1 MRFCTRCGAAVTAE
15 QTFCTSCG
23 TPVAGP
29 PAGPPQVSPGAASDP
44 AAETLTAG
52 LSAPGLSQA
61 ASPPGRPPAEILT
74 QDGPPGRR
82 TGKIIVTAVALLALG
97 GGVAAWL
104 LLGHGS
110 AHRTAGHGTP
120 AASQQPSPPAGTSPP
135 GAASSSA
142 TLVPSTGP
150 GSTEPA
156 STGPASTGPAA
167 AQGAVTIGPA
177 VGQQA
182 GAQQVAAFLASY
194 FEAINHHQY
203 HRYSALFE
211 PRLRPTPAEFASGYR
226 STHDSA
232 AELDGLSGTGAG
244 LAAGVR
250 FRSHQRPADS
260 PTGTSCTAWRIVLYL
275 APHGT
280 SYQIVHPPAGYHAR
294 YRAC

>member
-23 TPVAGP
+23 APLAPP
-29 PAGPPQVSPGAASDP
+29 PAGPSPASPVAARDP

-52 LSAPGLSQA
+52 LPAPGVSQP
-61 ASPPGRPPAEILT
+61 ASSPGRRPPAEILT
-74 QDGPPGRR
+74 QDGPPGRGA
-82 TGKIIVTAVALLALG
+82 GKIIVTVVALLALG

-104 LLGHGS
+104 LLGRGS
-110 AHRTAGHGTP
+110 AHRTAGSGAP

-135 GAASSSA
+135 GAASTSA
-142 TLVPSTGP
+142 TTVPGTAPSSTGP
-150 GSTEPA
+150 PGTSPA
-156 STGPASTGPAA
+156 STGPAQS
-167 AQGAVTIGPA
+167 QGVTIGA
-177 VGQQA
+177 AAGQQA

-194 FEAINHHQY
+194 FRAINHHQY
-203 HRYSALFE
+203 GRYAALFE

-232 AELDGLSGTGAG
+232 AVLDGLSGTGAG
-244 LAAGVR
+244 LAAAVR

-260 PTGTSCTAWRIVLYL
+260 PTGTACTAWHIVLYL
-275 APHGT
+275 APRGS